1 MTTVYFETK
10 LLIYAALLTALMV
23 IALTAYACLTK
34 TDITM
39 MGGILSVLSLVLIG
53 AIIAQIFLKVK

>member
-10 LLIYAALLTALMV
+10 ILIYAAILTALMV
-23 IALTAYACLTK
+23 IALTAYACFTK

-39 MGGILSVLSLVLIG
+39 MGGLICVLCLVLIG
-53 AIIAQIFLKVK
+53 ASIA